1 MAMMCPLR
9 KAARSFIHELLR
21 FTESV
26 SNYLFSER
34 FKVYMQKKQHV
45 ILGELVEDV
54 DRLARHISII
64 EALKELQP
72 AGIIKLSQVTD
83 LPEHKVRYSLRV
95 LEKNGVIKPSREGA
109 VLTAAFTRSHKQIAE
124 NVQQISKDISSVL
137 KRLMNVLRE
146 N

>member
-1 MAMMCPLR
+1 
-9 KAARSFIHELLR
+9 
-21 FTESV
+21 
-26 SNYLFSER
+26 
-34 FKVYMQKKQHV
+34 MQKKQHV

-64 EALKELQP
+64 EALRESQP
-72 AGIIKLSQVTD
+72 AGIIKLSQITN
-83 LPEHKVRYSLRV
+83 LPEHKVRYSLRI

-109 VLTAAFTRSHKQIAE
+109 VLTASFTRSHKQIAE
-124 NVQQISKDISSVL
+124 NVQKISKDISSVL